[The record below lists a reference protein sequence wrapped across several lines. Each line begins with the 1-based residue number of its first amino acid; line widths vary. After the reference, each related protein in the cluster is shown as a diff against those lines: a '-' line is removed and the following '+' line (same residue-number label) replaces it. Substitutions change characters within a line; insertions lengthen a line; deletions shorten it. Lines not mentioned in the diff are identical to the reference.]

1 MVIFFFKRFSRFT
14 LEVLLQV
21 LCMDPHVSIQVTR
34 LKFTKL
40 NPNSLYKEKTQ
51 KVNPTAI
58 NICKKFYMF
67 MFVKSSHYKILVG

>member
-34 LKFTKL
+34 LKLTKMNL
-40 NPNSLYKEKTQ
+40 NSLYEEKTQ
-51 KVNPTAI
+51 KVNPTSFT
-58 NICKKFYMF
+58 CLCL
-67 MFVKSSHYKILVG
+67 SSQVIIKY